1 MDLWLDSNCISLMA
15 IGDRL
20 VTGKQ
25 WHVTSSHI
33 LITIVAKVT
42 KYFIYHG
49 KWSPSGYCP
58 QGVVIFEVLG
68 MF

>member
-42 KYFIYHG
+42 KYFIYRG